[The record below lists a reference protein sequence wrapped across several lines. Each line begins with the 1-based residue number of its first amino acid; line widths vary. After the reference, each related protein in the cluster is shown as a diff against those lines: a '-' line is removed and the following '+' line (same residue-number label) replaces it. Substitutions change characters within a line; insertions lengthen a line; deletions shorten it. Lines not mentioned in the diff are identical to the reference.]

1 MLAPLPREIS
11 ISSSHPRLLSFNI
24 SSLGKPSLPRL
35 GPPCS
40 SFLASSLRIALTES
54 YLMTKSAKLWKWL
67 FTWVFLW
74 WLALPVDCKNQ
85 EGCLVHHWHPI
96 KCFLHSKLFFFFYI
110 LKHFI
115 IILKKFLFLLYFTLQ
130 NCIGFAIHWHESAT
144 GVYEFRKLLI
154 SQ

>member
-35 GPPCS
+35 GPPYS

-96 KCFLHSKLFFFFYI
+96 KCFLHSKLFFFFLHSKTLYYYFKKI
-110 LKHFI
+110 FI
-115 IILKKFLFLLYFTLQ
+115 FTLFYFTKLYWFCHTLTWIRHG
-130 NCIGFAIHWHESAT
+130 CIWIP
-144 GVYEFRKLLI
+144 
-154 SQ
+154 